1 MSSSNNSRETL
12 QMSASEVITALRD
25 FMHQELAMIHTRLA
39 LVDSIQAGPPPTLTV
54 TIYDDLVPG
63 IRYIG
68 SAPSVG
74 DTVVLLADGPYYIC
88 MGALAE

>member
-25 FMHQELAMIHTRLA
+25 FMHQE